1 MRFSVVIPTLN
12 EASTIE
18 ETLRRV
24 QRLAPYELIVA
35 DGGSSDGTP
44 DLARPAATVVSAR
57 RGRGSQMNAGAAQ
70 TTGDVLV
77 FLHAD
82 VRLPSNALAAIESAL
97 RDPSVAGGYFRVRFG
112 PGPHD
117 VFVAALYELL
127 RRAGGNVVSRD
138 VDLEVY
144 GIGTEQLVALLASF
158 GEVDQ
163 KGAAFSV
170 FRVGGLEV
178 AVPRHNSKVSKGHRG
193 FDVTGDPN
201 LSFRDA
207 SRRRDLT
214 INAIALDPITGE
226 ILDEWGGRDDLERG
240 LLRAVDL

>member
-18 ETLRRV
+18 EALRRV

-57 RGRGSQMNAGAAQ
+57 RGRGPQMNAGAAQ
-70 TTGDVLV
+70 ATGDTLI

-82 VRLPSNALAAIESAL
+82 VRMPSNALAAIESAL

-127 RRAGGNVVSRD
+127 RRAGVV
-138 VDLEVY
+138 
-144 GIGTEQLVALLASF
+144 F
-158 GEVDQ
+158 GDATIVVRRE
-163 KGAAFSV
+163 AFV
-170 FRVGGLEV
+170 RVGG
-178 AVPRHNSKVSKGHRG
+178 
-193 FDVTGDPN
+193 
-201 LSFRDA
+201 FRDYPIMEDVNLVNRLRRVGRMVELPESVVA
-207 SRRRDLT
+207 SARRWQHGRRWQT
-214 INAIALDPITGE
+214 WAS
-226 ILDEWGGRDDLERG
+226 WGAVLSLYWLGVSPRWLGRLY
-240 LLRAVDL
+240 RAVR